1 MVWDMFIMLPILDSR
16 VERYETKWKAVCKCG
31 KASLFSTKASAL
43 RMLKKENCRYCK
55 VHYSNILS
63 NVDIYKNSDGKWCS
77 RCSCCGIEQA
87 YTRKDHAK
95 QSQLSDWQCKKCV
108 AKSKGFSEN
117 LSIGNERRLYNR
129 FRKLANTRGIEWD
142 IDYKDFIGCY
152 TGKCALSGWQLNM
165 NYGECTASLDRID
178 SSKGY
183 KVGNIQWVHIMVNMC
198 KNKYPQDKFIEM
210 CNAISSRVKW

>member
-1 MVWDMFIMLPILDSR
+1 ML
-16 VERYETKWKAVCKCG
+16 E
-31 KASLFSTKASAL
+31 
-43 RMLKKENCRYCK
+43 KENCRYCK
-55 VHYSNILS
+55 AHYSNIVS

-95 QSQLSDWQCKKCV
+95 QSELSDWQCKKCI

-117 LSIGNERRLYNR
+117 MPIGNDRRLYNR
-129 FRKLANTRGIEWD
+129 FRKSANTRGIEWD
-142 IDYKDFIGCY
+142 IDHKDFIGCY

-165 NYGECTASLDRID
+165 NYGECTASFDRID

-183 KVGNIQWVHIMVNMC
+183 KIGNIQWVHIMVNMC

-210 CNAISSRVKW
+210 CDAISSRVKW